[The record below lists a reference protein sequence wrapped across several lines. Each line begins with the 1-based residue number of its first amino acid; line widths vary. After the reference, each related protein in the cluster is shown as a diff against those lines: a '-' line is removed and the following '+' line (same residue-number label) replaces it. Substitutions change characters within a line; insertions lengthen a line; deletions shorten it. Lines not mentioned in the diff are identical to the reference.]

1 MKKKLG
7 LLRNIAA
14 VVCAVILVGLGSAF
28 ASGALTI
35 EKAGYMVDVLEG
47 KLPAPPGEIKR
58 LPPKELQTETE
69 KNLAKAIEL
78 RDLWEKKLEEMPMET
93 SRFTSYLVA
102 LKSSLE
108 KMMENIDERTIELNA
123 EIRAFQQERDKFEQ
137 ALRDEGFGKQLE
149 VIGKLEAEQ
158 AAATIRD
165 WKDEDIL
172 RLFRQMKS
180 SKLGEIITELN
191 RFPARTGQG
200 TRGSELLKQLD
211 EFTMAPADEAPAGNG
226 SASQETP

>member
-14 VVCAVILVGLGSAF
+14 VLCAVILMAVGGVF
-28 ASGALTI
+28 ASGALTV
-35 EKAGYMVDVLEG
+35 EKAGYMVEVLEG
-47 KLPAPPGEIKR
+47 KLPAPPEKPKR
-58 LPPKELQTETE
+58 LTREEAQTESE
-69 KNLAKAIEL
+69 KILADVIEL
-78 RDLWEKKLEEMPMET
+78 RELWERKLEEKPMET
-93 SRFTSYLVA
+93 SRFTSYLVTLRST
-102 LKSSLE
+102 LKQ
-108 KMMENIDERTIELNA
+108 MMDDIDTRTGKLDA
-123 EIRAFQQERDKFEQ
+123 EILAFEEERDKFEQ
-137 ALRDEGFGKQLE
+137 ALRDEGFEKQLE

-165 WKDEDIL
+165 WEDEDIL

-191 RFPARTGQG
+191 RFPAKEGQG

-211 EFTMAPADEAPAGNG
+211 EFTMASTDGAAAGNG
-226 SASQETP
+226 QASRETP